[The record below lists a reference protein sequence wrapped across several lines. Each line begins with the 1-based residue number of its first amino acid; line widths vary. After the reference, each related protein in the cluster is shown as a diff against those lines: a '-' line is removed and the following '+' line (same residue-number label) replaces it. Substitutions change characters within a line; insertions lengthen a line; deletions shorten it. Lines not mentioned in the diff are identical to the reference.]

1 MNAKFAVLRIGK
13 TKFEKKKE
21 RKEKKHQTFPF
32 NTP

>member
-13 TKFEKKKE
+13 TKLKKQNKTKE
-21 RKEKKHQTFPF
+21 TNFPF